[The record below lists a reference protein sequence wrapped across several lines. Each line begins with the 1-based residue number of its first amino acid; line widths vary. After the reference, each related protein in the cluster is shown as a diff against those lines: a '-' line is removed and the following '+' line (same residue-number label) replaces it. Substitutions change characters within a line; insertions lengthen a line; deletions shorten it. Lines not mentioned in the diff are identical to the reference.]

1 MSRGWEVLKGICLY
15 LCDECQVENT
25 CSSRVGALEGMLAA
39 EELAGVSCHIPPLR
53 DLGGLG
59 FDYEVLCC

>member
-25 CSSRVGALEGMLAA
+25 CSSCVGASEGMLAA
-39 EELAGVSCHIPPLR
+39 EELAGVIAPLR

-59 FDYEVLCC
+59 FDYGALCC